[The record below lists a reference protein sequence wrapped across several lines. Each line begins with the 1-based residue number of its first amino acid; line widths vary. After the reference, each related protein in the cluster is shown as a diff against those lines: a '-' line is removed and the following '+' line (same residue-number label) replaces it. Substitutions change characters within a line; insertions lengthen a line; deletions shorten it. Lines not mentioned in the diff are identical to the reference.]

1 MTTGLAGMLTVMN
14 RQIRRA
20 QAKQDKKADREKAKK
35 KEARQDR
42 LRAVRARREE
52 RRKAAASGK
61 PVPAATRPPTEQERK
76 KMPGRFSGALM
87 IATVFFI
94 VLQAA
99 VPDTEQT
106 TMSSLTG
113 AGFFLLF
120 GYFSAL
126 FLLRR
131 GSPNA
136 RVMTI
141 VSGLALVA
149 GVVATRLFASETSV
163 DWLMIGLGAPGVVA
177 GAFLG
182 QMVFYGA
189 RR

>member
-1 MTTGLAGMLTVMN
+1 MLAVMN

-99 VPDTEQT
+99 IPSEDAGTGT
-106 TMSSLTG
+106 SLVG
-113 AGFFLLF
+113 AGYLLLF
-120 GYFSAL
+120 GYFSIQY
-126 FLLRR
+126 LLRR
-131 GSPNA
+131 DNVKA
-136 RVMTI
+136 FLTTL
-141 VSGLALVA
+141 VSGVALAV
-149 GVVATRLFASETSV
+149 GVGAARFFSEQPV
-163 DWLMIGLGAPGVVA
+163 DWLMLGLGSVGVVA
-177 GAFLG
+177 GAYLG
-182 QMVFYGA
+182 RLVFYAA
-189 RR
+189 RP

>member
-1 MTTGLAGMLTVMN
+1 MLTAMN

-20 QAKQDKKADREKAKK
+20 QAKQDQKAERDKAKR
-35 KEARQDR
+35 KEARR
-42 LRAVRARREE
+42 ERVRTVRARQAE
-52 RRKAAASGK
+52 RRKAAADGK
-61 PVPAATRPPTEQERK
+61 PSAAARPPTEQERK
-76 KMPGRFSGALM
+76 RMPGRFSGALM

-99 VPDTEQT
+99 VPASETT
-106 TMSSLTG
+106 TMSSITG

-131 GSPNA
+131 GAPNA

-149 GVVATRLFASETSV
+149 GVAVTRLFAPEGQV
-163 DWLMIGLGAPGVVA
+163 DWLMIGLGAPGVVG

-182 QMVFYGA
+182 QLVFYGA
-189 RR
+189 RV